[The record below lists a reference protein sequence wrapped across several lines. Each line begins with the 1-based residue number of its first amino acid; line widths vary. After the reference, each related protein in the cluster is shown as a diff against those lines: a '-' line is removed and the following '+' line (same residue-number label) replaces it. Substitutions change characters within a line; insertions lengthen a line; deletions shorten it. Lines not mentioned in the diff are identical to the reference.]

1 MKCHSNA
8 LMISDTFMNMVEHL
22 TPVDI
27 IKFEVATS
35 RHSCGSLHT
44 RATIFIN
51 SVVYHQFRRV
61 RNRYFN
67 SDGWETTIVVR
78 NKMLWLISSGK
89 VPVASLISCWN
100 LFWECHPMVSK
111 QILNSKYF
119 FTNKVYWQTLLTD
132 ITDNPLPNVLHH
144 QLPVFQWRHC
154 IGCFSRVSNCFWR
167 HRNVLNSFSST
178 CFFQI

>member
-1 MKCHSNA
+1 
-8 LMISDTFMNMVEHL
+8 MISDTFMNMVEHL

-51 SVVYHQFRRV
+51 SVVHHQFRRV

-78 NKMLWLISSGK
+78 NKMLTDFFGKSSCCIIDF
-89 VPVASLISCWN
+89 LF
-100 LFWECHPMVSK
+100 FWECHPMVSK

-144 QLPVFQWRHC
+144 QLPVFQWHHR